1 MKFPIEDRDGTLG
14 YAVHDLPVGSEYLIA
29 WVAMGLG
36 EHPEI
41 NIYGNPQGLRALA
54 KKLLEVAEIDQ
65 SKADFPDEDSF
76 HIHCMTGC
84 NTETTSPR
92 LTIGRVDSK
101 NDPEKLRSCFPSRVP
116 EFSSDKCIH

>member
-54 KKLLEVAEIDQ
+54 KKLLEVAEIDR
-65 SKADFPDEDSF
+65 
-76 HIHCMTGC
+76 
-84 NTETTSPR
+84 PR
-92 LTIGRVDSK
+92 LIFQTKIVFTST
-101 NDPEKLRSCFPSRVP
+101 V
-116 EFSSDKCIH
+116 